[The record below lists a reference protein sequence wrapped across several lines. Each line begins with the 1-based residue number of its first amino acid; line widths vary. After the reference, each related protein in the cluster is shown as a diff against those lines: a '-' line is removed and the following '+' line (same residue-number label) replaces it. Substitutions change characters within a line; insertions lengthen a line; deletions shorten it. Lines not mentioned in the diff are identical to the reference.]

1 MIHVLNSSR
10 FTVVPREMDFW
21 WDTMNELYDIVWK
34 IKQQQHSEND
44 LKRGLELID
53 EADEEPFIPHALQYR
68 YCKMVVLECH
78 QFYKH
83 FKDCSDTR
91 SD

>member
-1 MIHVLNSSR
+1 MK
-10 FTVVPREMDFW
+10 
-21 WDTMNELYDIVWK
+21 ELYDIVWK

-44 LKRGLELID
+44 LQRGLELIH
-53 EADEEPFIPHALQYR
+53 EADEEPWVPDALRYK
-68 YCKMVVLECH
+68 YCKTVVLECH

-91 SD
+91 FD

>member
-1 MIHVLNSSR
+1 MLNSSR

-21 WDTMNELYDIVWK
+21 RDTMNELYDIVWK

-53 EADEEPFIPHALQYR
+53 EADDEPFSLMP
-68 YCKMVVLECH
+68 
-78 QFYKH
+78 
-83 FKDCSDTR
+83 CSTGTAR
-91 SD
+91 WWS